1 MWKRLAVLWT
11 VIRGDARL
19 LWLALKHP
27 LQPRWLKPVVALMA
41 LYVLSPVDFVPD
53 FIPLLGVVDDI
64 VLVPLAMRWLLG
76 RLPAAVRA
84 DIGHG
89 AA

>member
-19 LWLALKHP
+19 MWLALKHP
-27 LQPRWLKPVVALMA
+27 LQPRWLKPAVALML
-41 LYVLSPVDFVPD
+41 LYVLSPVDFIPD

>member
-19 LWLALKHP
+19 MWLALKHP
-27 LQPRWLKPVVALMA
+27 LQPRWLKPAVALMV
-41 LYVLSPVDFVPD
+41 LYVLSPVDFIPD